1 MNIEFLSQG
10 PALLVEGKERILVVA
25 DLHLGIE
32 SEMAR
37 HGIHFSTRSRERAK
51 RVIGCIGEAEPDYM
65 ILLGDVKHSVPYI
78 SRQEYRE
85 LPRVLEEFRKYVAFG
100 VVPGNHDPGIER
112 FLEEGE
118 LLARDGVVI
127 DGTGY
132 LHGHTYP
139 SPNLSGR
146 LIIAGHHHPTASLMD
161 EVGCA
166 LRAPAYLLSL
176 VDESCLNFPKRE
188 EPSTPTRVLLMPAFN
203 ELSGYD
209 IRKIVKDPFSPL
221 SRCLDK
227 EQSEIFLADGTYVGS
242 AGSLEDHGDREDP

>member
-1 MNIEFLSQG
+1 MNIEFVPDG
-10 PALLVEGKERILVVA
+10 PALLVEGKERVLVVA

-51 RVIGCIGEAEPDYM
+51 RVIGCIRESNPDYM
-65 ILLGDVKHSVPYI
+65 VLLGDVKHSVPFI

-85 LPRVLEEFRKYVAFG
+85 LPRVLEEFRKHVPFG

-118 LLARDGVVI
+118 LLPRDGVVI

-132 LHGHTYP
+132 VHGHTYP
-139 SPNLSGR
+139 APELAGT
-146 LIIAGHHHPTASLMD
+146 LIIAGHHHPMASLMD

-176 VDESCLNFPKRE
+176 LDESCLNLPRRDD
-188 EPSTPTRVLLMPAFN
+188 PNPPTRVLLMPAFN

-209 IRKIVKDPFSPL
+209 VIKIMKDPFSPL
-221 SRCLDK
+221 SRCLVR
-227 EQSEIFLADGTYVGS
+227 EQSEIFLSDGTYVGS
-242 AGSLEDHGDREDP
+242 VDFLEDHGDR

>member
-1 MNIEFLSQG
+1 MNIEFLPDG
-10 PALLVEGKERILVVA
+10 PALLVEGRTRVLVVA

-32 SEMAR
+32 TGMAR

-51 RVIGCIGEAEPDYM
+51 RVIGCIRESDPDYM
-65 ILLGDVKHSVPYI
+65 VLLGDVKHSVPFI

-85 LPRVLEEFRKYVAFG
+85 LPRVLEEFRKHVSFG

-118 LLARDGVVI
+118 LLPREGVLI

-132 LHGHTYP
+132 VHGHTYP
-139 SPNLSGR
+139 AAELAGS

-176 VDESCLNFPKRE
+176 VDESCLNLPQRE
-188 EPSTPTRVLLMPAFN
+188 DPASRTRVLLMPAFN

-209 IRKIVKDPFSPL
+209 ILKIVKDPFSPL
-221 SRCLDK
+221 SRCLNK
-227 EQSEIFLADGTYVGS
+227 EESEIFLSDGTYVGS
-242 AGSLEDHGDREDP
+242 VDFLEDHEDR